1 MNREMRGR
9 EERQE
14 RGDMNRDMRGRREER
29 QERGDVNRET
39 RGRRRGRREG
49 I

>member
-14 RGDMNRDMRGRREER
+14 RGG
-29 QERGDVNRET
+29 VNREM
-39 RGRRRGRREG
+39 RGGRRGRREG